1 MALPTYKTRGI
12 QYANLPSVD
21 TTSLKV
27 GAQAME
33 SLNRKLDMV
42 TQWADTYGTKYA
54 QEQAKKFAL
63 ENPVTQEEV
72 AAGAYQD
79 EDANSFLSALTG
91 GNVYRDTLRATQGAL
106 LSNQLS
112 LDAAKEIEVIEQ
124 NARNGLITYDQAK
137 LQMNDLIDGFAGTVG
152 ALDTNASIKARAQMT
167 TTAKTSLTQLA
178 EFEAKTMRAN
188 VMFQLSD
195 EKNLLTRRLES
206 SFVLGDTFDPETQTT
221 VDAGVRNNAL
231 ATEFQ
236 MKATA
241 LNAVDE
247 IENLPD
253 LISTARVNGVTRA
266 VLDLKFADSYTES
279 IDLLESGELP
289 PSHKAIWD
297 RMGIEDQDKVIDKVR
312 SEIAAKKK
320 LEKEALEI
328 DKEQLML
335 DGYELIDQWFAEP
348 DPAVR
353 DEIREKLY
361 GINAK
366 LKSKFVTESMLKK
379 MRRNKLDEDEADD
392 ETMARLERMIDTREE
407 VNGSPITREYLLQQA
422 NDNIISFNQL
432 RSLQNRY
439 KTTEN
444 SSLRNELKI
453 VRGVISGLV
462 EDGIITRK
470 QAPAVTSQAISG
482 TIERYNSGEQVI
494 GLGRQAGSEL
504 EAQFKSEAKE
514 TNLGLIADG
523 LMINL
528 ESEYPDAD
536 WTEIA
541 KEIVKDQR
549 VLDDYLDPTNPDYD
563 DARNTIKSLLGVWD

>member
-27 GAQAME
+27 GAQMME

-42 TQWADTYGTKYA
+42 TKWADTQGTKYA

-72 AAGAYQD
+72 EAGAYQD
-79 EDANSFLSALTG
+79 EDANSFLSAVTG

-188 VMFQLSD
+188 VMFQLSE

-221 VDAGVRNNAL
+221 VEAGVRNNAL
-231 ATEFQ
+231 VTEFQ

-241 LNAVDE
+241 LNSVDD
-247 IENLPD
+247 IENLPE
-253 LISTARVNGVTRA
+253 LVSTAKVNGVTRA
-266 VLDLKFADSYTES
+266 VLDLKFAGSYTES

-297 RMGIEDQDKVIDKVR
+297 QMGIEDQDKVIDKVR

-335 DGYELIDQWFAEP
+335 DGYEKIDMFFVEP
-348 DPAVR
+348 DPTVR
-353 DEIREKLY
+353 TSIRKDLEA
-361 GINAK
+361 INAK
-366 LKSKFVTESMLKK
+366 LGTKFVSDSLIAK
-379 MRRNKLDEDEADD
+379 MRKNELDIDEADD

-407 VNGSPITREYLLQQA
+407 VNGAPISREYLLQQA

-432 RSLQNRY
+432 RTLQNRY
-439 KTTEN
+439 KSTEN
-444 SSLRNELKI
+444 ANLRNEIKI
-453 VRGVISGLV
+453 VRGVVSGLV
-462 EDGIITRK
+462 DEGLITRK
-470 QAPAVTSQAISG
+470 QAPAVIAQAISG
-482 TIERYNSGEQVI
+482 TIEQFNAGEQVL
-494 GLGRQAGSEL
+494 GLGRQAGNTIRE
-504 EAQFKSEAKE
+504 EAITEAKQ
-514 TNLGLIADG
+514 TNLKLIADG
-523 LMINL
+523 LMIEL
-528 ESEYPDAD
+528 QSEYPDAD
-536 WTEIA
+536 WAAIA
-541 KEIVKDQR
+541 RDIAKDQR
-549 VLDDYLDPTNPDYD
+549 VLDDYLDPNNPDYD
-563 DARNTIKSLLGVWD
+563 NARETIKMLLGAWD